1 MPENILVD
9 AAGAADL
16 LSLSERSFHDLRRRE
31 DFPADATVVLSQ
43 RAIRFRV
50 EALHRYCA
58 ALAAQAISITE
69 PERLRRAREK
79 LRKPAPSSAA

>member
-1 MPENILVD
+1 MS
-9 AAGAADL
+9 ADQF
-16 LSLSERSFHDLRRRE
+16 RD
-31 DFPADATVVLSQ
+31 
-43 RAIRFRV
+43 AIRSAGLNPPDV
-50 EALHRYCA
+50 IKPDGELHRYCA

>member
-31 DFPADATVVLSQ
+31 DFPADATIVLSQ
-43 RAIRFRV
+43 RAVRFRV

-58 ALAAQAISITE
+58 ELAHKNVTQGE
-69 PERLRRAREK
+69 PEQLQRARQKRREIQ
-79 LRKPAPSSAA
+79 AV